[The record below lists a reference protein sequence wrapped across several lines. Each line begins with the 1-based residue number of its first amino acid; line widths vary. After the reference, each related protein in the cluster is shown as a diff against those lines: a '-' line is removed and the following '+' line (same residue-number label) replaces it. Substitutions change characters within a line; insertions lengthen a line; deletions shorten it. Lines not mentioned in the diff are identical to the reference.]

1 MPQGIHLSQRLVQSQ
16 VLAPQLQQSLALLQ
30 APVLD
35 LKALVEQAPR
45 VRLPSGADTLHSAEF
60 LGSGE
65 RGAAGERL

>member
-1 MPQGIHLSQRLVQSQ
+1 MGILPLQFKDGTSAQTLNLDGTETFDISGLAHGLKPQ
-16 VLAPQLQQSLALLQ
+16 
-30 APVLD
+30 
-35 LKALVEQAPR
+35 QAPR